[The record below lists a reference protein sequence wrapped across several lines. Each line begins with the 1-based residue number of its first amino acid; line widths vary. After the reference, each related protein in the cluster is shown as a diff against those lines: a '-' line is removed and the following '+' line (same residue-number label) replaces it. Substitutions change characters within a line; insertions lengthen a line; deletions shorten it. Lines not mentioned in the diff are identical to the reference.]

1 MKPTLPPCP
10 VCKTAKQVSRAGEFY
25 RCGKCGGFFDDTPNE
40 GSDVHADPSRRMEL
54 QERRKRCESTSTRK
68 R

>member
-1 MKPTLPPCP
+1 MPKPPCP
-10 VCKTAKQVSRAGEFY
+10 VCKTNRQVSAAGDLY
-25 RCGKCGGFFDDTPNE
+25 RCGKCGGFFDDDPHE

-54 QERRKRCESTSTRK
+54 KERNQQRRR